1 MDLARLAK
9 AVIINTTT
17 NAQFPV
23 MYNPEEYRLD
33 QGNNFAEVGIPGL
46 NAPPVQYVRG
56 RARTL
61 TMDLFFDTYETGEDV
76 RTYTGQVV
84 QLLDTLPQTQAPP
97 VLLFAM
103 GPFNFPCVLVDAG
116 QRFTMF
122 ARDGT
127 PVRSI
132 LSARFQEFVRVDVQI
147 QAGLFIGPPTLVN
160 IAQGQ
165 TLSSLASDVLG
176 DPARWRDIAQY
187 NNIDDPF
194 NVPPGQTIL
203 IPPARSSPVSPATP
217 TVGGTPTP
225 TPAPTGGTSGPS
237 AMAPAMRRSPRS

>member
-1 MDLARLAK
+1 MDLSRLAK
-9 AVIINTTT
+9 AIIVNTDT
-17 NAQFPV
+17 NERFPV
-23 MYNPEEYRLD
+23 MYNPEEYRID
-33 QGNNFAEVGIPGL
+33 QGNTFAEVGIPGL

-56 RARTL
+56 RSRTL

-76 RTYTGQVV
+76 RTYTGEVV
-84 QLLDTLPQTQAPP
+84 GLLDTLPQTQAPP

-132 LSARFQEFVRVDVQI
+132 LSAKFQEFVQVDVQI
-147 QAGLFIGPPTLVN
+147 QSGLFIGPPTLVN
-160 IAQGQ
+160 LANGQ
-165 TLSSLASDVLG
+165 TLSSLASAVLG
-176 DPARWRDIAQY
+176 DPARWRDIAVF

-194 NVPPGQTIL
+194 NLLPGQTIL
-203 IPPARSSPVSPATP
+203 IPPARSSPQSPVTP
-217 TVGGTPTP
+217 GSSGTTGGSPTIGGTT
-225 TPAPTGGTSGPS
+225 
-237 AMAPAMRRSPRS
+237 